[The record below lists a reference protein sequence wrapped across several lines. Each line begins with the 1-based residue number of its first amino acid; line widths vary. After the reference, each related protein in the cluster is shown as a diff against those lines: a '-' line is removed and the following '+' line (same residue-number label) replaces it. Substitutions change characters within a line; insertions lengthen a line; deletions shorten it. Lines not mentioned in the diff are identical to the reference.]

1 MPFTYRTD
9 YQNMQPQE
17 IDPRF
22 QGEKKTSKKGVILGM
37 VFAIVFV
44 GILVTLA
51 FVLRNILP

>member
-22 QGEKKTSKKGVILGM
+22 QGEKRPGRKGVILAL

-44 GILVTLA
+44 AILVIVAYLLSTHL
-51 FVLRNILP
+51 